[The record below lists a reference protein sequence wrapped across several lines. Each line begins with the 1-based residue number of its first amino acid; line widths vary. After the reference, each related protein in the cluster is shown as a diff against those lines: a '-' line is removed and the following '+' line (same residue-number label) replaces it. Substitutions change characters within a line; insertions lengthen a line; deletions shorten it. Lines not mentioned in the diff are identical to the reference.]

1 MIVLDACVVIA
12 HLAGDDAHHERAT
25 RLLASLAGQP
35 KTMSMLTRAEVLV
48 VPARA
53 GRRRAAEDILDL
65 LSIDTYELPRDAAGQ
80 LAELRA
86 HTACGCRTAAY
97 CSPRRSTARRNWPPS
112 MSDSPGRLR
121 SVASQSEQTADAPVA
136 GPSPHSGHALW

>member
-35 KTMSMLTRAEVLV
+35 KTMSVLTRTEVLV

-53 GRRRAAEDILDL
+53 GRRRAAEDILDQ
-65 LSIDTYELPRDAAGQ
+65 LSIGTYELPRDAAGQ

-86 HTACGCRTAAY
+86 HTGLRMPDCCVLLTAEINGQAEVATFDE
-97 CSPRRSTARRNWPPS
+97 RLGRAAAGRGITVRA
-112 MSDSPGRLR
+112 DS
-121 SVASQSEQTADAPVA
+121 
-136 GPSPHSGHALW
+136 

>member
-12 HLAGDDAHHERAT
+12 HLAGDDVHHERAT

-35 KTMSMLTRAEVLV
+35 KTMSVLTRAEVLV

-53 GRRRAAEDILDL
+53 GRRRAAEDLLDQL
-65 LSIDTYELPRDAAGQ
+65 NIGIWELPRDAAGQ

-86 HTACGCRTAAY
+86 HTGLRMPDCCVLLTAEII
-97 CSPRRSTARRNWPPS
+97 TAEINGPAELATFDERLARAAAERGIPVRA
-112 MSDSPGRLR
+112 DS
-121 SVASQSEQTADAPVA
+121 
-136 GPSPHSGHALW
+136 